1 MAKVSTSPDSA
12 QQGAIDININ
22 AVVSAGAGSGKTSV
36 LSKRFTD
43 LLLRDKSCR
52 VDQILTLTF
61 TKKATVEMNSRI
73 YAELSKAI
81 PEKAKDFYKANIKTL
96 DSYCSQVARLGCHY
110 YGISPDF
117 VIDDATIKARVE
129 SMALPFILKNRDNE
143 AIKVLVETKEFDVI
157 ASQLFAQ
164 SILEN
169 STVAEKIDF
178 KTTLMAQ
185 YKVIESEWNKI
196 CSELLKAYESM
207 KAAFENYPGNKKT
220 NYFTNLSSILENEP
234 IEIPAVNFN
243 EPISKERTEFISYFK
258 SIADVNKSSAKGI
271 DDIKE
276 IHDCIRR
283 LVDNLNSVENYLYG
297 TQYVDQLIPLFEEFQ
312 EMVNQTKR
320 SSGMLTYSDA
330 SSLALR
336 ILIDHPEIRNI
347 EKEKYRY
354 IMIDEFQDNNS
365 MQRDLLFLL
374 AEKKERNEKSV
385 PKSSELEKD
394 KLFFVGDEKQSIYKF
409 RGADVSVF
417 RGLANDFKKGNR
429 ELKTNYRSHPA
440 LIAAFNTIF
449 GGSNYPPAND
459 EEINSCVFYTQK
471 DEEAKKVSNEIIPDY
486 EAVYHN
492 VEIPLSKI
500 EDITEEEKKKLFVP
514 RVHFALVDKNEPV
527 EDGFENS
534 DVSECYWV
542 AAKIKEL
549 LDGKYDNI
557 KYSPNEIAILFRSYS
572 LLPTYERI
580 LLNQGIPFISETVK
594 GFYSDGPVNDVMSFL
609 RLVAYPNDKL
619 SFLTILRSPFANLSD
634 FEVKSILTFVDED
647 KSLFDLDAEIC
658 LKGNALLKY
667 KKCQLIYRELLWL
680 VKREK
685 LTKIISYL
693 WDETGYRYETV
704 WNKTVFMYSSAY
716 DRLFELARQA
726 DLSNIGISEF
736 VDSIDSY
743 QAESEKLDG
752 MEIPLEASQGVRIM
766 SIHKSKG
773 LEFKVVFI
781 CGTGHQGANDSNSQI
796 IYSSKEFGIT
806 VNTPANPLSKNKD
819 NYFYKHQKE
828 LSVNMSCAELRRVT
842 YVALTRAENRLFI
855 TGGYKFSDFKKYDY
869 TPEGEKKPSRILDV
883 LMPALSRFVISP
895 YEEAILK
902 GEPAEG
908 LDTAYSIPDVLS
920 KKCPFT
926 FEKIPAFKIPEE
938 DKSRFDRSNVKNK
951 FKDKYEKALVIE
963 KQEPKTVYVSPS
975 HLHEADDETPDYAK
989 YEIVVDKK
997 IPFSQIDTL
1006 VLSSISA
1013 KKKEPEFTYSNFG
1026 TIAHAY
1032 IEWAIKNEEVKVLNK
1047 EIVGLHGNEKSLE
1060 VLDEICRKMQ
1070 LQFKESEIGK
1080 QIADSVSK
1088 NKFYK
1093 CEYSFKSLV
1102 AEKIINGQIDLVFE
1116 NADCSGF
1123 TIVDYKTNKEVNP
1136 AIYRNQLACYRDAI
1150 AKMMDIDSSKIRCVL
1165 YYLRYGRV
1173 EDITDICATVDLEKV
1188 VSVAE

>member
-1 MAKVSTSPDSA
+1 MGKVSTSPDAA
-12 QQGAIDININ
+12 QQEAIDININ

-43 LLLRDKSCR
+43 LLIRDKSCR

-73 YAELSKAI
+73 YAELSKAV

-117 VIDDATIKARVE
+117 SIDDATIKSKVE

-164 SILEN
+164 PILEN
-169 STVAEKIDF
+169 SSVAEKIDF
-178 KTTLMAQ
+178 KKILMTQ
-185 YKVIESEWNKI
+185 YKVIESEWNKV
-196 CSELLKAYESM
+196 CKELLKAYESM
-207 KAAFENYPGNKKT
+207 KAAFENYPGNRKT
-220 NYFTNLSSILENEP
+220 NYYTNLSAILENEP
-234 IEIPAVNFN
+234 VEIPAVNFN
-243 EPISKERTEFISYFK
+243 EPISKQRTEFFSYFK
-258 SIADVNKSSAKGI
+258 SIAEVNKSSAKGI
-271 DDIKE
+271 EDIKE

-283 LVDNLNSVENYLYG
+283 LTENLNSIENYLYG
-297 TQYVDQLIPLFEEFQ
+297 TQYVDKLIPLFEEFQ

-374 AEKKERNEKSV
+374 AEKKERDERSV
-385 PKSSELEKD
+385 PDSSELEKD

-417 RGLANDFKKGNR
+417 RGLANNFKEGNR
-429 ELKTNYRSHPA
+429 ELKTNYRSHLA

-449 GGSNYPPAND
+449 GGINYPPSDD

-471 DEEAKKVSNEIIPDY
+471 DEQQKNENNETIPEY

-500 EDITEEEKKKLFVP
+500 ESVSEEEKKELFVP
-514 RVHFALVDKNEPV
+514 RVHFALFDKNEPV
-527 EDGFENS
+527 ESNFEGS

-594 GFYSDGPVNDVMSFL
+594 GFYSDGPVNDIMSFL

-634 FEVKSILTFVDED
+634 SEVKSILTFVDD
-647 KSLFDLDAEIC
+647 SANLFDLDAEIC
-658 LKGNALLKY
+658 LKGDALLRY
-667 KKCQLIYRELLWL
+667 RNCQTIYRELLSL
-680 VKREK
+680 VKRERI
-685 LTKIISYL
+685 TKIISYL

-726 DLSNIGISEF
+726 DLLNTGISEF

-781 CGTGHQGANDSNSQI
+781 CGTGHRGANDSNSRI
-796 IYSSKEFGIT
+796 IYSSKEYGIT

-819 NYFYKHQKE
+819 NYFYKRQKD
-828 LSVNMSCAELRRVT
+828 LSDKMTCAELRRVT

-855 TGGYKFSDFKKYDY
+855 TGGYKFPDFKKYDY
-869 TPEGEKKPSRILDV
+869 TPEGNAKPSRILDV
-883 LMPALSRFVISP
+883 LMPALNRFVTSP
-895 YEEAILK
+895 YEEAVLK

-908 LDTAYSIPDVLS
+908 LDSSYSIPEALS
-920 KKCPFT
+920 DKCPFT
-926 FEKIPAFKIPEE
+926 FEKIPAFRIPDE
-938 DKSRFDRSNVKNK
+938 DRRESDRGDVKNR
-951 FKDKYEKALVIE
+951 FRDKYENVSVIE
-963 KQEPKTVYVSPS
+963 RQEPESVYVSPS
-975 HLHEADDETPDYAK
+975 RLHESDDETYDSSNC
-989 YEIVVDKK
+989 EIVVDSR
-997 IPFSQIDTL
+997 IPYSQIDQL
-1006 VLSSISA
+1006 VLSSLSA
-1013 KKKEPEFTYSNFG
+1013 KNKEPEFTYSNFG

-1032 IEWAIKNEEVKVLNK
+1032 LEWSIKNEEAKILNK
-1047 EIVGLHGNEKSLE
+1047 EIVGLHGNEKSLA

-1070 LQFKESEIGK
+1070 QQFSDSEIGK
-1080 QIADSVSK
+1080 KVADSISK
-1088 NKFYK
+1088 NKFYR

-1102 AEKIINGQIDLVFE
+1102 AEKIVNGQIDLVFE
-1116 NADCSGF
+1116 NADGSGI
-1123 TIVDYKTNKEVNP
+1123 TIVDYKTNREVKP
-1136 AIYRNQLACYRDAI
+1136 EIYCKQLACYRDAI
-1150 AKMMDIDSSKIRCVL
+1150 SKMMNIDPSKIRCVL

-1173 EDITDICATVDLEKV
+1173 EDITKACDSVDLEKA